1 MADRADFMGLA
12 EPLMDQLYSYA
23 RRLTRNDAD
32 AEDLVQDTYLRAYN
46 GFGNFAEGSNLRAW
60 MYRIMT
66 NAFINSYRKSKHDPQ
81 LDDTPI
87 DDEISDMYF
96 FGRIAD
102 GPAQPFG
109 AEAEFLSSLP
119 DFEIKQA
126 LESIPEHYRVPVL
139 LADVEGFSYKEVAD
153 FLDVPQGTVMSR
165 LYRGRKILAQELYE
179 VGRRYGYVSEIPAER
194 QNGKRPKDSRQAAAK
209 VAAGS

>member
-1 MADRADFMGLA
+1 MGLA

-32 AEDLVQDTYLRAYN
+32 AEDLVQDTYLRAYR

-66 NAFINSYRKSKHDPQ
+66 NSFINSYRKSKHDPQ

-102 GPAQPFG
+102 GPGQSFG

-119 DFEIKQA
+119 DFEVKQA
-126 LESIPEHYRVPVL
+126 LEAIPEHYRVPVL

-153 FLDVPQGTVMSR
+153 FLDVPHGTVMSR
-165 LYRGRKILAQELYE
+165 LHRGRKILAQELYE
-179 VGRRYGYVSEIPAER
+179 VGRRCGYISEMQAEQ
-194 QNGKRPKDSRQAAAK
+194 QNGNRPENSQQAAAK

>member
-1 MADRADFMGLA
+1 MGLA

-32 AEDLVQDTYLRAYN
+32 AEDLVQDTYLQAYK

-66 NAFINSYRKSKHDPQ
+66 NAFINSYRKSKHEPQ

-102 GPAQPFG
+102 GSDMRLG

-126 LESIPEHYRVPVL
+126 LEAIPEHYRVPVL

-165 LYRGRKILAQELYE
+165 LHRGRKILAQELHE
-179 VGRRYGYVSEIPAER
+179 VGRRYGYISEMLGEQ
-194 QNGKRPKDSRQAAAK
+194 QNGNRPKDSQQAAAK

>member
-1 MADRADFMGLA
+1 MGLA

-102 GPAQPFG
+102 GPGQSFG

-119 DFEIKQA
+119 DFEVKQA
-126 LESIPEHYRVPVL
+126 LEAIPEHYRVPVL